1 MRFVASRPPS
11 LARLPHKFKRAV
23 NLCEFFVNFSLLHMV
38 FLVSAVLF
46 YRRVDFQSM
55 HSLRRAG
62 VWPPLLGLRFFLR
75 LRESNRRAGRL
86 IASAGAAGQRVA
98 ETGQPSFELQRP
110 PMPPL
115 LFRRRMVVMRAR
127 RGQQAR
133 RGGLCPALLDAHA
146 IHSQQVS
153 AAASE
158 AWLRSH
164 LRAKCPGSR
173 VLHKPVSR
181 SVGTYVF
188 ARYNRIRISK
198 HTRSHIEI
206 ARDCGRLLEIARDRG
221 RFFEIQPHMFG

>member
-1 MRFVASRPPS
+1 
-11 LARLPHKFKRAV
+11 
-23 NLCEFFVNFSLLHMV
+23 
-38 FLVSAVLF
+38 
-46 YRRVDFQSM
+46 M

-98 ETGQPSFELQRP
+98 ETGQPSFELQQP

-115 LFRRRMVVMRAR
+115 LLRRRMLVMCDSYHHQLG
-127 RGQQAR
+127 RGR
-133 RGGLCPALLDAHA
+133 PWPALIDGHA

-153 AAASE
+153 AADCE

-181 SVGTYVF
+181 SVGTYAVATIRGSSGSSRDSALDEPTRTPRRC
-188 ARYNRIRISK
+188 ARARACRRFWCRRPYGRPRACVA
-198 HTRSHIEI
+198 RSYRRVSSR
-206 ARDCGRLLEIARDRG
+206 AC
-221 RFFEIQPHMFG
+221 

>member
-1 MRFVASRPPS
+1 MGFGSWGFPAG
-11 LARLPHKFKRAV
+11 
-23 NLCEFFVNFSLLHMV
+23 FS
-38 FLVSAVLF
+38 SSGPVLF
-46 YRRVDFQSM
+46 PRRVDFQSM

-115 LFRRRMVVMRAR
+115 LLRRRMVVMCDSSHLRLGRAR
-127 RGQQAR
+127 AS
-133 RGGLCPALLDAHA
+133 PALIDGHD
-146 IHSQQVS
+146 IHSQQGRVDDC
-153 AAASE
+153 E

-206 ARDCGRLLEIARDRG
+206 ARDCGRSLEIAGDRG